1 LQFKRNNQYIR
12 DSKMKDKSKEI
23 DIMKNATIIY
33 TDEVREQ
40 FEALRVID
48 KGVIIG
54 RIIDGEFLDCGFISK
69 RNIKEI
75 RNGKKT

>member
-1 LQFKRNNQYIR
+1 MNN
-12 DSKMKDKSKEI
+12 KTKEKK
-23 DIMKNATIIY
+23 IMHNATVVY
-33 TDEVREQ
+33 TDNVKET

-75 RNGKKT
+75 RE

>member
-1 LQFKRNNQYIR
+1 MYNPIV
-12 DSKMKDKSKEI
+12 
-23 DIMKNATIIY
+23 IY
-33 TDEVREQ
+33 TDNLQRSY
-40 FEALRVID
+40 EALRVID

-75 RNGKKT
+75 RDGKREN

>member
-1 LQFKRNNQYIR
+1 
-12 DSKMKDKSKEI
+12 MKDKSKEI

>member
-1 LQFKRNNQYIR
+1 
-12 DSKMKDKSKEI
+12 MKIIKQ
-23 DIMKNATIIY
+23 ATVVY
-33 TDEVREQ
+33 TDGITEY
-40 FEALRVID
+40 FEAIKIVE

-75 RNGKKT
+75 KNNGGN

>member
-1 LQFKRNNQYIR
+1 M
-12 DSKMKDKSKEI
+12 MKEGDVLV
-23 DIMKNATIIY
+23 NATVVYSDGIS
-33 TDEVREQ
+33 EQ

-48 KGVIIG
+48 KGFVIG

-75 RNGKKT
+75 RNGGS

>member
-1 LQFKRNNQYIR
+1 MI
-12 DSKMKDKSKEI
+12 
-23 DIMKNATIIY
+23 NATVVY
-33 TDEVREQ
+33 TDNLTEQ

-54 RIIDGEFLDCGFISK
+54 RMIDGEFLDCGFISK

-75 RNGKKT
+75 IEKST